1 MSLSFTW
8 LGHSTFR
15 FDIDGHIVLIDP
27 FLTGNPLAPI
37 RPDEIHPELILVSHG
52 HGDHIGDAV
61 EIAKR
66 SGAPVVTN
74 VEIAKWLRNE
84 GVATTVGMNIGG
96 TYSGEFCSVK
106 LTIANHSSSLPD
118 GSYGG
123 NPLGFVI
130 KTANHTVYYA
140 GDTAPFAE
148 MAWIGDMGIDVAF
161 LPIGDVYTMGVEDS
175 LKAIE
180 LIRPRFVV
188 PMHYATFPGIMQD
201 GGAWANMVNS
211 TTGATPIVLDPGG
224 KYTVN

>member
-15 FDIDGHIVLIDP
+15 FDIEGQIVLIDP

-37 RPDEIHPELILVSHG
+37 RPDEITPNLILVSHG
-52 HGDHIGDAV
+52 HGDHIGDTV

-66 SGAPVVTN
+66 SGAPVVCN
-74 VEIAKWLRNE
+74 VEIAKWLRNQGTE
-84 GVATTVGMNIGG
+84 NVVGMNIGG
-96 TYSGEFCSVK
+96 TYNGAVCSVK
-106 LTIANHSSSLPD
+106 LTIAHHSSSLPD
-118 GSYGG
+118 GTYGG
-123 NPLGFVI
+123 NPVGFVLS
-130 KTANHTVYYA
+130 TAQHRVYYA
-140 GDTAPFAE
+140 SDTAPFAE

-161 LPIGDVYTMGVEDS
+161 LPIGDFYTMGVQDS

-211 TTGATPIVLDPGG
+211 TTSATPIVLDPGG
-224 KYTVN
+224 KYTIN